1 MRQVLRAGALE
12 KTQRDWVEREVGGGI
27 GMGNTCKRK
36 KKKFLLQNVKK
47 KKKNAM
53 LSFNSKNGHLEMYKM
68 ELRFLQ

>member
-1 MRQVLRAGALE
+1 M
-12 KTQRDWVEREVGGGI
+12 EREVGGGI

>member
-1 MRQVLRAGALE
+1 MGSG
-12 KTQRDWVEREVGGGI
+12 WGI
-27 GMGNTCKRK
+27 HVKEK
-36 KKKFLLQNVKK
+36 KKKFCFKMSKKK